1 VNEIVI
7 IGDPV
12 EIREFAKADEI
23 ARGLSP
29 FNQEHAALVDRKR
42 REKFLMR

>member
-7 IGDPV
+7 IGDAL
-12 EIREFAKADEI
+12 EIREFAKTDEI
-23 ARGLSP
+23 ACALSP
-29 FNQEHAALVDRKR
+29 FNQKHAELVDRKR